1 MAKKKSEKTAY
12 NNEESFFTRLSLFF
26 KSEQTHFVIGLCF
39 ALFGVYL
46 MLAFISFFF
55 TGAADQSR
63 LENLSFGDLSSV
75 KNEITNWMC
84 SQAVKHQIRAAP
96 LFKSCNKLLIF
107 LISPELQ
114 PPYIRTPYLFD
125 LLASLAP
132 KRFVPC
138 QGRKQKTG
146 G

>member
-55 TGAADQSR
+55 TGAADQAGWKIS
-63 LENLSFGDLSSV
+63 LFGDLTALKTKLRTGRVLS
-75 KNEITNWMC
+75 EPIY
-84 SQAVKHQIRAAP
+84 QI
-96 LFKSCNKLLIF
+96 
-107 LISPELQ
+107 
-114 PPYIRTPYLFD
+114 
-125 LLASLAP
+125 
-132 KRFVPC
+132 
-138 QGRKQKTG
+138 
-146 G
+146 